1 MSHLLFSNWAFQL
14 SLAIGNQIV
23 AQEIQKTGQAQLTVD
38 DGMATLFRIVD
49 TDVESS
55 GKHIDKCRQ
64 IDPCAV
70 DAAYGSGELQS
81 RSKFHDIR
89 RRELLGEEQRRFG
102 DFGRHRIG
110 DGRIAKPGEN
120 QADFKIRQLD
130 GGFQQRGL
138 QRVLIADAI
147 LQSA

>member
-102 DFGRHRIG
+102 DFGRTG
-110 DGRIAKPGEN
+110 SAMDG
-120 QADFKIRQLD
+120 
-130 GGFQQRGL
+130 
-138 QRVLIADAI
+138 
-147 LQSA
+147 